1 MAKALSQNKTSNS
14 LNKNS
19 GRPRKEV
26 EAKDLRIV
34 EDMAG
39 RGATLDDIACVI
51 GVSPSTLD
59 RWLKL
64 PEVEQAY
71 RRGRIQAKDTVA
83 SRLFD
88 LANEGDVTAII
99 FYLKAQAG
107 WSDRPKEDV
116 KPQGSQVVVY
126 IPDNQRAA

>member
-1 MAKALSQNKTSNS
+1 MT
-14 LNKNS
+14 KNS
-19 GRPRKEV
+19 SQVKTTNSQAKTGGRPRKEV

-71 RRGRIQAKDTVA
+71 RRGRIEAKDTIA

-99 FYLKAQAG
+99 FFLKAQAG

-126 IPDNQRAA
+126 VPDNQRAA

>member
-1 MAKALSQNKTSNS
+1 MSKAVSQAKTRKSQPKT
-14 LNKNS
+14 S

-26 EAKDLRIV
+26 EEKDLRIV
-34 EDMAG
+34 EDMSG

-71 RRGRIQAKDTVA
+71 RRGRIQAKDMVA

-107 WSDRPKEDV
+107 WSDRPREDV

-126 IPDNQRAA
+126 VPDNQRAA